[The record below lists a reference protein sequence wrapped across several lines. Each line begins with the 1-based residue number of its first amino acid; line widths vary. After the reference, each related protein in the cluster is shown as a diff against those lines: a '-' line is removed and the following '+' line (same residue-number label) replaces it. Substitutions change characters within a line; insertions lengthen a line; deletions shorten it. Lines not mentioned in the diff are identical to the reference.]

1 MQLKYSNYVAFSHIR
16 GKVVNNSG
24 LFIKIPFR
32 SRNHPKGYFP
42 LKRYTGEVVVVSTL
56 RGKHV
61 ASTTPYGFRVHNTLD
76 VEISKNYN

>member
-1 MQLKYSNYVAFSHIR
+1 M
-16 GKVVNNSG
+16 
-24 LFIKIPFR
+24 

-42 LKRYTGEVVVVSTL
+42 LKRYTGEGVVVSTL